1 MLQSSKIAQFGQGLQ
16 PPTNAFSEG
25 STNDLTQ
32 SVNAFTNLEYIVSNV
47 IAIITA
53 LASLLFIYY
62 FITAAISWIT
72 SGGDSGK
79 LTTARNQML
88 NAVLGLVLLV
98 ASYAIIGLVG
108 TLFGLDLLNPGK
120 VLKEL
125 VPTP

>member
-1 MLQSSKIAQFGQGLQ
+1 MSQFSKLAQFGQGLQ
-16 PPTNAFSEG
+16 PPTNAFSTG

-32 SVNAFTNLEYIVSNV
+32 PVNAFTNLEYIVSNV

-62 FITAAISWIT
+62 FIMASISWIS

-108 TLFGLDLLNPGK
+108 TIFGLDLLNPGQ
-120 VLKEL
+120 VLMDL